1 MYQSGKTNTTMN
13 RKVTVS
19 LSFDFYPDGEH
30 EDIFLE
36 EDTIETIIE
45 DCKRMVT
52 NDIYTLTDNGDIY
65 RQLSVE
71 VTEE

>member
-1 MYQSGKTNTTMN
+1 ME

-30 EDIFLE
+30 EDLFG
-36 EDTIETIIE
+36 EDETIEEIIE
-45 DCKRMVT
+45 ACRRMT
-52 NDIYTLTDNGDIY
+52 TEDIYTLSDNGDIL

>member
-1 MYQSGKTNTTMN
+1 ME

-30 EDIFLE
+30 EDLFDE
-36 EDTIETIIE
+36 NETIDEIME
-45 DCKRMVT
+45 ACKRMT
-52 NDIYTLTDNGDIY
+52 TEDIYTLSDNGDIL